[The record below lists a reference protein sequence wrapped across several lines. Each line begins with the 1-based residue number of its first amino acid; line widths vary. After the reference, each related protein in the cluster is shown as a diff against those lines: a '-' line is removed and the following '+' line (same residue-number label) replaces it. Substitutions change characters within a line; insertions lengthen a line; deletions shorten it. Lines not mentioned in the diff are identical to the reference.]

1 MSGLADIDEP
11 TLNATLTYHVVG
23 GANVLDSDLTDD
35 LKVAT
40 LGGEIT
46 ANISGGATLTDA
58 NDRVSDITATNVQ
71 AANGVIHAI
80 SKVILPP
87 L

>member
-1 MSGLADIDEP
+1 MA
-11 TLNATLTYHVVG
+11 
-23 GANVLDSDLTDD
+23 SDLSDGLT
-35 LKVAT
+35 VTT
-40 LGGEIT
+40 LGGNIT

-58 NDRVSDITATNVQ
+58 NSRVSNIIVVNVQ
-71 AANGVIHAI
+71 AANGIIHAI